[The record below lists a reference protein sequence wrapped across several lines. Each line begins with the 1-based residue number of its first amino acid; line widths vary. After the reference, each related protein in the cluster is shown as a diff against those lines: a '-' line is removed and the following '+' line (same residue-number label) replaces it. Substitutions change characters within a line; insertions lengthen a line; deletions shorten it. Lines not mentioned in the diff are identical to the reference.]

1 MVDQGGG
8 ITPGISEELLTARLN
23 SQLQRFDPAMVMF
36 NKLNT
41 AEAPDRLALHVVDLV
56 ERTVRG
62 LS

>member
-1 MVDQGGG
+1 
-8 ITPGISEELLTARLN
+8 
-23 SQLQRFDPAMVMF
+23 MVMF